1 MCVKRI
7 LYGKCKQISDIF
19 IWLLQIEGYIQQR
32 IVINSKPDIFI
43 EVFMLMLLAICFEA
57 L

>member
-1 MCVKRI
+1 MH
-7 LYGKCKQISDIF
+7 ISDIF
-19 IWLLQIEGYIQQR
+19 ICLLQIEGYIQQR

>member
-1 MCVKRI
+1 MEEK
-7 LYGKCKQISDIF
+7 KTKHTQIDEEK
-19 IWLLQIEGYIQQR
+19 LTKKNNKGGQPG
-32 IVINSKPDIFI
+32 VFI